1 VLSRYQTLRKVY
13 PQQKL
18 KSDTD
23 SFIFNKAIRPILN
36 ANNSFKLK
44 VASVDALSCPFSINS
59 LTPVIKPEENQV
71 ELRKKKVDSK
81 KSAKSVEEKT
91 CPLVRKKK
99 MALDANGVP
108 IAKIRWYCPP
118 KPIWKPTLEVNKKL
132 FILKW
137 H

>member
-1 VLSRYQTLRKVY
+1 MNT
-13 PQQKL
+13 
-18 KSDTD
+18 
-23 SFIFNKAIRPILN
+23 
-36 ANNSFKLK
+36 
-44 VASVDALSCPFSINS
+44 
-59 LTPVIKPEENQV
+59 TPVIKPEENQV

-81 KSAKSVEEKT
+81 KSAKSVEEKA